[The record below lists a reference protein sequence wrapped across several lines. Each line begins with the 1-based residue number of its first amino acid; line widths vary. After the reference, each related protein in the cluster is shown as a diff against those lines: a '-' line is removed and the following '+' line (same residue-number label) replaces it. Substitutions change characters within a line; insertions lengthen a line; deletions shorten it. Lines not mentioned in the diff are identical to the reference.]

1 MHINYLKTIF
11 IIGLMSI
18 ILVIVSC
25 HSDESVAKSLKDSI
39 LISKDTASIAD
50 KDSLTV
56 DTLPNVTYSILR
68 LNDSTLKQI
77 KKHYQ
82 PEHLKTICALNRID
96 SELIHRADSLIIP
109 DSFYVDLINYSPFP
123 LEFPK
128 ADSILKLIMISYPLQ
143 AFAVYDTGR
152 LVRWGPLS
160 MGKRTTQTP
169 VGLFHTNWK
178 SKSQISTDNADWI
191 LPWYF
196 NLINSTG
203 VSLHQFELPGFPASH
218 SCIRLREEDAQWIY
232 YYADQ
237 WKLDSKGWKILI
249 QGTPVIIFGKY
260 PFGEARPWFSLAIDS
275 KSNRIS
281 AYSLDKEISPFYD
294 NIIREQKARIQF
306 YSDTLK

>member
-1 MHINYLKTIF
+1 
-11 IIGLMSI
+11 MSI

-39 LISKDTASIAD
+39 LTSKDTASIAD

-56 DTLPNVTYSILR
+56 DTLPNVIYSILL

-77 KKHYQ
+77 NKQYQ

-96 SELIHRADSLIIP
+96 TKLIHRADSLIIP

-218 SCIRLREEDAQWIY
+218 SCIRLREEDAEWIY

-249 QGTPVIIFGKY
+249 QGTPVIIFDKY

-281 AYSLDKEISPFYD
+281 ADSLDKEISPFYD
-294 NIIREQKARIQF
+294 NIIREQKARIKF
-306 YSDTLK
+306 YSDTQKKDSSDQNL